1 MPQHPK
7 HTSQIAI
14 LGAGDVGAT
23 IAYSLIMNPAAG
35 DILMVDPKEEVR
47 DAQVQ
52 DLSDAT
58 FHGNTSTRIR
68 AGTHEEAGQCDIVV
82 IAAGAKQK
90 KGESRTDLI
99 GRNKAILESAISD
112 MKTFRAD
119 TVLLIVANPVD
130 ILTFF
135 AQKFSG
141 LPKQQ
146 VIGSGTFLDSA
157 RLRGILASKA
167 EVAASSIEAYV
178 LGEHG
183 ESQFVAWSL
192 ASIGGVA
199 LEKAMPSDTK
209 GIDKEAIE
217 EETRNKASSIIQN
230 KGATNYGIGGV
241 AASICKSVLFDEKI
255 IRPVSCWQAGLGVCL
270 SVPVVLGRKGVVRVL
285 DVKLNDEEKAK
296 LEKSAK
302 ALREVIEA

>member
-1 MPQHPK
+1 MSQDPK
-7 HTSQIAI
+7 LTSQIAI

-23 IAYSLIMNPAAG
+23 IAYSLIMDPVAG
-35 DILMVDPKEEVR
+35 DILIVDPKEEVR

-58 FHGNTSTRIR
+58 FHGNTTTRIR
-68 AGTHEEAGQCDIVV
+68 SGTHKEAGQCDVVV
-82 IAAGAKQK
+82 ITAGAKQK

-99 GRNKAILESAISD
+99 GRNKSILESAISD
-112 MKTFRAD
+112 MKPFRPD
-119 TVLLIVANPVD
+119 TVLLLVANPVD
-130 ILTFF
+130 VLTYF
-135 AQKFSG
+135 AQQFSG

-157 RLRGILASKA
+157 RLRGILALKA
-167 EVAASSIEAYV
+167 EVAASSIDAYV

-192 ASIGGVA
+192 ASIGGVP
-199 LEKAMPSDTK
+199 LDKVVESKQS
-209 GIDKEAIE
+209 IDKKAIAQ
-217 EETRNKASSIIQN
+217 ETKNKATNIIKS

-241 AASICKSVLFDEKI
+241 AASICKSILFDQRN
-255 IRPVSCWQAGLGVCL
+255 IRPVSHYQDGLDVCL
-270 SVPVVLGRKGVVRVL
+270 SVPAVLGRRGIVRSVPMPL
-285 DVKLNDEEKAK
+285 SSEEKEL